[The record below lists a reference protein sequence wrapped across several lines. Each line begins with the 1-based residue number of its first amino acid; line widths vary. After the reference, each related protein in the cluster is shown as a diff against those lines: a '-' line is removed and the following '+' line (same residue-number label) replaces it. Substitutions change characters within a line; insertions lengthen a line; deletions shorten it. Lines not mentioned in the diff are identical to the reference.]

1 MPTHLITLTFQEC
14 RTRYGLD
21 ANDLRTFVDYG
32 LLDAAPAPD
41 TVAVEEP
48 DVLLPRL
55 ARLHHELGL
64 SPEAVDIILAM
75 RQRLEHLQTA
85 LRYETARNRQLEDF
99 VRGNGQVVEW

>member
-14 RTRYGLD
+14 STRYGLD
-21 ANDLRTFVDYG
+21 ASDLRTFVDFG
-32 LLDAAPAPD
+32 LLEAAAAPD
-41 TVAVEEP
+41 SVTVEEP

-75 RQRLEHLQTA
+75 RRRLEHLQTA
-85 LRYETARNRQLEDF
+85 LRYETARNRQLENF
-99 VRGNGQVVEW
+99 VRGNGPMLEW